1 MGTGDG
7 DAGGRS
13 NFPGSASPK
22 SRPLAFQKETA
33 FLGRGGACF
42 ALAVCSLPL
51 LFQQT
56 PSLSLTRSKGVS
68 AVYVEEPAEHTF
80 SSGDLPWLT
89 EEQLLNGQA
98 THVFLGKV
106 VGLQNLRLDFNGSRE
121 YRALA
126 AIEVEKAYR
135 GGLSKGSVVTLLLPC
150 PINAQIAVSE
160 TQVASAFRIG
170 MRGIFMPKAYQAQDA
185 TTLNG
190 ATLYLQ
196 ELAEYGLPDGE
207 RYAFLE
213 TEQGLIYARWA
224 YEGLEGAQTLED
236 VTAYLAQRLTQQTPG
251 RLLCPSGTY
260 PGNRSRLFW
269 GLTGP
274 ANRSWA
280 LPESSGRAQSQ

>member
-1 MGTGDG
+1 MTRTQWEQGMGMLEESLISQ
-7 DAGGRS
+7 AAPRPNSGRWP
-13 NFPGSASPK
+13 FKKKRLFWGA
-22 SRPLAFQKETA
+22 AA
-33 FLGRGGACF
+33 ACF

-51 LFQQT
+51 LFQQA
-56 PSLSLTRSKGVS
+56 PSLSLTRSKGVT

-106 VGLQNLRLDFNGSRE
+106 VDLQNLCLDFNGSRE

-160 TQVASAFRIG
+160 TQVASSFRIG

-236 VTAYLAQRLTQQTPG
+236 VTAYLAQRLTQQTPEDSFAPQEPTQETDPVYFG
-251 RLLCPSGTY
+251 G
-260 PGNRSRLFW
+260 
-269 GLTGP
+269 
-274 ANRSWA
+274 
-280 LPESSGRAQSQ
+280 

>member
-1 MGTGDG
+1 MTRTQWEQGMGMLEEGLIS
-7 DAGGRS
+7 R
-13 NFPGSASPK
+13 SASPK
-22 SRPLAFQKETA
+22 SRPLPFKKKRLFWGAA
-33 FLGRGGACF
+33 AACF

-196 ELAEYGLPDGE
+196 ELAGDGLRMGNVTLSGN
-207 RYAFLE
+207 RA
-213 TEQGLIYARWA
+213 GLIYSPL
-224 YEGLEGAQTLED
+224 GL
-236 VTAYLAQRLTQQTPG
+236 
-251 RLLCPSGTY
+251 
-260 PGNRSRLFW
+260 
-269 GLTGP
+269 
-274 ANRSWA
+274 
-280 LPESSGRAQSQ
+280 